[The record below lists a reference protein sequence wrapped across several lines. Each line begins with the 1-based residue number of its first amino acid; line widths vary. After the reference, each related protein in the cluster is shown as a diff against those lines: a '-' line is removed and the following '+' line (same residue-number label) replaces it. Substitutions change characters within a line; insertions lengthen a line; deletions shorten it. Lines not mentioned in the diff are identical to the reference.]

1 MEVLAIAIGFGL
13 VAVSPFVP
21 GLRPVAKALVAGSL
35 AVAASTKTAVST
47 VGEQWADV
55 VAEAKAE
62 RSVEEE
68 AKAAVAETI
77 TIPMPE
83 KKQ

>member
-1 MEVLAIAIGFGL
+1 MEFLTIAIGVGL

>member
-1 MEVLAIAIGFGL
+1 MEFLAIAIGVGL